1 MNKVPHARTLSIRP
15 NLLTAAA
22 DLLLASKNTTAD
34 PGPAGVRDALTQAA
48 IHDADIPT
56 GGIDTAVDNAW
67 RHIDHL
73 WIREYGWYPFGSPV
87 GWAAMLRYAATVPA
101 GK

>member
-1 MNKVPHARTLSIRP
+1 MHTVPHTPTAVIRP
-15 NLLTAAA
+15 TLLTTAAI
-22 DLLLASKNTTAD
+22 LLLANENPSSD

-48 IHDADIPT
+48 IRDPNIPT
-56 GGIDTAVDNAW
+56 GGIDTAVDSAW
-67 RHIDHL
+67 RHVDHL
-73 WIREYGWYPFGSPV
+73 WRHEYGWYPFGSPV